1 MTMKDLREEN
11 QILKGD
17 LFKQEIKIQ
26 HLINDIAFLKEANAL
41 LKQST
46 LGSNSEKRPPL
57 EEQYVLLDEASI
69 HCNDQGLD
77 SHENAA
83 KEKIPAWPRE
93 L

>member
-1 MTMKDLREEN
+1 MTMKDLLKKN

-17 LFKQEIKIQ
+17 LSKQEIKIQ
-26 HLINDIAFLKEANAL
+26 HLISDIAFLKEANAL

-46 LGSNSEKRPPL
+46 
-57 EEQYVLLDEASI
+57 
-69 HCNDQGLD
+69 LD